1 LLFDNQGMLFCDFYS
16 EEKMKLEVFTPAGSE
31 AVSNRYP
38 YGRRLEDLNGKT
50 IGEISNLLWESD
62 RIFPLIRDL
71 LKQRFP
77 DIKFV
82 SYTEFPSGSDKII
95 DNEDLAGLAL
105 AKGCDAVIGSGA
117 G

>member
-1 LLFDNQGMLFCDFYS
+1 
-16 EEKMKLEVFTPAGSE
+16 MKLEVFTPHGTGLGS
-31 AVSNRYP
+31 SKYS

-50 IGEISNLLWESD
+50 IGEISNRLWEAD
-62 RIFPLIRDL
+62 RMFPRIREL

-82 SYTEFPSGSDKII
+82 SYTEFPSGSDRIV
-95 DNEDLAGLAL
+95 DNEDLAELVL

-117 G
+117 A